1 MTKVD
6 LITGFLGT
14 GKTTFIKQYASYLI
28 QQGYKVGI
36 IENDFGAVNV
46 DMMLLQ
52 ETFKDQCDLEMIAG
66 GCDQET
72 HQRRFKTK
80 LIAMG
85 MLKYDYLLIEP
96 SGIYDVDEFFDVLHE
111 EPLTNWYEI
120 GNVFTIVDT
129 KMNLDLSP
137 SSRYILA
144 SQIAHAGAIILSHYQ
159 EASSDEVQQTMCFL
173 QESLQEVQCQR
184 VLQETDF
191 YTNWMH
197 FSSQEFQKLMNV
209 GYIMNEYVKYPISY
223 QEAYTSLYFMNNHL
237 SQNDLSARVSD
248 IFHDASCGHVFRIK
262 GFICENEQWYELNAT
277 NQHISLQPISL
288 GQDVLIV
295 IGENLNKD
303 HIQTYL
309 NKKTSL

>member
-14 GKTTFIKQYASYLI
+14 GKTTFIKQYASFLAE
-28 QQGYKVGI
+28 QGYKVGI

-52 ETFKDQCDLEMIAG
+52 EELKDRCDLEMISG
-66 GCDQET
+66 GCDQAT

-111 EPLTNWYEI
+111 EPLAQWYEI
-120 GNVFTIVDT
+120 GNVFAVVDAT
-129 KMNLDLSP
+129 MNFDLSK

-144 SQIAHAGAIILSHYQ
+144 SQIAHAGSLLLSHYQ
-159 EASSDEVQQTMCFL
+159 EATPEQIQQTKAFL
-173 QESLQEVQCQR
+173 QKALQDVQCSR
-184 VLQETDF
+184 ILQETDF
-191 YTNWMH
+191 FTDWQH
-197 FSSQEFQKLMNV
+197 FTKEAFLKLMNA
-209 GYIMNEYVKYPISY
+209 GYVLHDYVKHSLSY

-237 SQNDLSARVSD
+237 TQESLKICIAR
-248 IFHDASCGHVFRIK
+248 IFDDPSCGHIFRIK
-262 GFICENEQWYELNAT
+262 GFLYENDQWFEINAT
-277 NQHISLQPISL
+277 KQNISLQPISI
-288 GQDVLIV
+288 GQDIIIA
-295 IGENLNKD
+295 IGENLNKEQ
-303 HIQTYL
+303 IQIYF
-309 NKKTSL
+309 NKKTS